1 MTAVRRTRRSPYGR
15 LRDRAVFAVALL
27 AFLVLGIVVVGDL
40 SAQWWVL
47 LLPVALL
54 VGPVLAVR
62 REAGGQPDD
71 DHQNKPWG

>member
-1 MTAVRRTRRSPYGR
+1 MTAVRRTRKSPYAR

-27 AFLVLGIVVVGDL
+27 AFLVLGIVVVGDM

-54 VGPVLAVR
+54 VGPVVAVR
-62 REAGGQPDD
+62 REAGRPPSGGQERN
-71 DHQNKPWG
+71 HWG

>member
-1 MTAVRRTRRSPYGR
+1 VTAVRRTRKSPYAR

-27 AFLVLGIVVVGDL
+27 AFLVLGIVVVGDM

-62 REAGGQPDD
+62 RETGKPSNDD
-71 DHQNKPWG
+71 QQNKPWG